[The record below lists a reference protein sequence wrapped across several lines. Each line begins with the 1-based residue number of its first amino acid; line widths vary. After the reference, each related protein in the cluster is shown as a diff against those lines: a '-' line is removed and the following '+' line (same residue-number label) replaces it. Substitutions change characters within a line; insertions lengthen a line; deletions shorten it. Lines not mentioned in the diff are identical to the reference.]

1 MWKEFRAF
9 AMKGNVVELAVA
21 VIIGT
26 AFGKIVD
33 SLVNDIFMP
42 IVGAVT
48 GGLDFTNYFILL
60 RSLTEGVAA
69 PATYDKARELGATIG
84 YGKFLT
90 VSINFIIIAWIL
102 FIVVKAVNRVSARD
116 SAESAAK
123 PPPAPSRQEVLLE
136 EIRDLLKSK

>member
-1 MWKEFRAF
+1 SRA
-9 AMKGNVVELAVA
+9 A
-21 VIIGT
+21 IR
-26 AFGKIVD
+26 
-33 SLVNDIFMP
+33 
-42 IVGAVT
+42 GASSPAAEAR
-48 GGLDFTNYFILL
+48 
-60 RSLTEGVAA
+60 RSATSAQSPQRRSGSRYWSVRSAAQGVAA
-69 PATYDKARELGATIG
+69 PATYEKARELGATIG